1 MLVDSYI
8 GLYLFAMENKIELS
22 NYINIDIA
30 YFQKKFYK
38 SRPALRVSDEDINN
52 DNDYNKVWI
61 QFWKVL
67 ANHLFKFFLMQFL
80 NTK

>member
-52 DNDYNKVWI
+52 DNDYNKV
-61 QFWKVL
+61 
-67 ANHLFKFFLMQFL
+67 
-80 NTK
+80 